1 MAGRDREH
9 SGHPVLRALTLL
21 LVAALIAGGVAT
33 WRLDLLNLDLDREF
47 DLDAGR
53 MPEPAAVAPP
63 PGLELPVVETPEA
76 VADPL
81 PDQPRLDPEAVRRAV
96 QRYLRDTDLGR
107 HVLATI
113 APLAAGGPAYSLGS
127 GLAVPASTTKIVT
140 SAAALYALGPDEVF
154 ETTVV
159 RDGRDRVVL
168 VGGGD
173 PLLASRPDDQDTAYP
188 PRADVV
194 TLAARTAKSLKR
206 KGIRVVRL
214 GYDAGL
220 FTGPAVNPN
229 WRADYIP
236 DAVVSPTSALWVDA
250 GRPASGFG
258 RVADPAAAAAAA
270 FASALGEAGIK
281 VKGSPEEG
289 SAPDTAPIATV
300 TSAPLAE
307 IVERVLTVSDN
318 EAAEVLLRH
327 VGLAQEGAGSIE
339 AGRAG
344 VRRILD
350 SQGIPLRSSELYDG
364 SGLSRDSRLDPRVL
378 VDVLR
383 LALDPAHPELRA
395 VITGLP
401 VAGFTGSLTNRMD
414 LGPPAG
420 RGRVRA
426 KTGTLTGVSSLAGI
440 AADVDDNAMVFV
452 LMADRVRKNKDLL
465 ARVAMDNAAAALGAC
480 HCGR

>member
-1 MAGRDREH
+1 VAGRDREH

-21 LVAALIAGGVAT
+21 LVTALIAGGVAT
-33 WRLDLLNLDLDREF
+33 WRLGLLDRGL

-53 MPEPAAVAPP
+53 LPEPAEVAPP
-63 PGLELPVVETPEA
+63 PGLELPAVETPDA

-81 PDQPRLDPEAVRRAV
+81 SDQPRIDPEAVRRAV
-96 QRYLRDTDLGR
+96 QRHLRDPDLGR
-107 HVLATI
+107 HVRAVV
-113 APLAAGGPAYSLGS
+113 APLGGEAPAYTLGD

-140 SAAALYALGPDEVF
+140 SAAALFALGADHVF

-159 RDGRDRVVL
+159 RIGRDRVVL

-173 PLLASRPDDQDTAYP
+173 PLLASKPDDEDTAYP

-194 TLAARTAKSLKR
+194 TLAQRTATSLKR
-206 KGIRVVRL
+206 KGIRSVRL

-220 FTGPAVNPN
+220 FTGPAVNPH

-236 DAVVSPTSALWVDA
+236 DAVVSPTSALWVDE

-258 RVADPAAAAAAA
+258 RVADPAASAADAFAAA
-270 FASALGEAGIK
+270 LVRAGVK
-281 VKGSPEEG
+281 VRGAPEET
-289 SAPDTAPIATV
+289 TAPAARPIARV
-300 TSAPLAE
+300 TSAPLAA

-318 EAAEVLLRH
+318 EAAEVLLHH
-327 VGLAQEGAGSIE
+327 VGIAEEGAGSIE
-339 AGRAG
+339 AGRRG
-344 VRRILD
+344 VRRILE
-350 SQGIPLRSSELYDG
+350 SEGIPLRSSALYDG

-383 LALDPAHPELRA
+383 LALDPDRPELRA
-395 VITGLP
+395 VVTGLP

-414 LGPPAG
+414 QGAPAG

-426 KTGTLTGVSSLAGI
+426 KTGTLTGVTSLAGI
-440 AADVDDNAMVFV
+440 AADVDGNAMVFV
-452 LMADRVRKNKDLL
+452 LMADKVRKNKDLL